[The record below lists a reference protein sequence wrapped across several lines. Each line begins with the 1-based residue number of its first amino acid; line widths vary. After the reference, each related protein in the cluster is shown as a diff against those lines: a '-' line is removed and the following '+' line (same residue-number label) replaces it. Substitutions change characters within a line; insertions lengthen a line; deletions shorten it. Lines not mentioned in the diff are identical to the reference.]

1 MANTTRDALREVSE
15 NPLFCQLLRRKI
27 EPRVQKQID
36 LIKQL
41 IDGMTGIGHI
51 IWPI

>member
-1 MANTTRDALREVSE
+1 MREVSE

-41 IDGMTGIGHI
+41 IDGMTGKSGRDVK
-51 IWPI
+51 P